1 MVVARKE
8 LLRLVRQLAAKDEIR
23 AMRLRGR
30 LVVPMVPRP
39 SPGHQDRP

>member
-1 MVVARKE
+1 MVVAKKE

-30 LVVPMVPRP
+30 LVVPRP
-39 SPGHQDRP
+39 CQGRQDRP

>member
-1 MVVARKE
+1 MVVAKKE

-30 LVVPMVPRP
+30 LVVPTVPRP
-39 SPGHQDRP
+39 SQGHQDRP